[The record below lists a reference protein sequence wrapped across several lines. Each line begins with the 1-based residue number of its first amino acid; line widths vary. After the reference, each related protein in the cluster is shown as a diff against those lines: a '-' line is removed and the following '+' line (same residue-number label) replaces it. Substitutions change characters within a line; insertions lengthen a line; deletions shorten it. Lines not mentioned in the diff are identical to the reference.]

1 MERTLSQEERLRRA
15 EEIYYRRQSGL
26 NAPRTAT
33 VNITPRKNYRLLKK
47 VIVQIIIC
55 VGIYSVIYK
64 LQSNTDSFS
73 TDSINYLKGTIAYDV
88 DINKAFE
95 EVKKQIET
103 FNLLNNEG
111 KKEENSESE
120 NIVDENVELT
130 NWLQE
135 ATLSASE
142 RIIENMA
149 NPTETT
155 EVAETTETIETEADS
170 SVSQMEKD
178 AEYIKNNFSM
188 IKPVEGTVTSRFGPR
203 NPTTATVPKYHTG
216 IDIGVV
222 EGTVIIASMEGTVE
236 LVSSVGDYGN
246 HVKITNGDVATIYAH
261 CKTIYV
267 KEGDKI
273 VQGQQIGESGS
284 TGNVTGPHLH
294 FEIRRNNE
302 YVDPDLI
309 LNF

>member
-15 EEIYYRRQSGL
+15 EEIYYRRQNGT
-26 NAPRTAT
+26 NQARTTT
-33 VNITPRKNYRLLKK
+33 VNITPKKNYKLLKK
-47 VIVQIIIC
+47 VIIQIIVC
-55 VGIYSVIYK
+55 ACIYGVIYK

-73 TDSINYLKGTIAYDV
+73 ADSINYIKGAIAYDI

-95 EVKKQIET
+95 EAKEYVAT
-103 FNLLNNEG
+103 FNLG
-111 KKEENSESE
+111 VEENTIEE
-120 NIVDENVELT
+120 NNVIEDVVT
-130 NWLQE
+130 EEVEISSNVIE
-135 ATLSASE
+135 ATLAVSE
-142 RIIENMA
+142 QVEEN
-149 NPTETT
+149 TT
-155 EVAETTETIETEADS
+155 EVVEEAS
-170 SVSQMEKD
+170 SVSQMEQD
-178 AEYIKNNFSM
+178 AEYIKSNFSF
-188 IKPVEGTVTSRFGPR
+188 IKPVEGTVTSRFGLR

-222 EGTVIIASMEGTVE
+222 EGTVFVAAMEGIVE
-236 LVSSVGDYGN
+236 LISSVGDYGN
-246 HVKITNGDVATIYAH
+246 HIKITNGDVATLYAH

-273 VQGQQIGESGS
+273 SQGQQIGETGS

>member
-26 NAPRTAT
+26 NTPRTAT

-64 LQSNTDSFS
+64 LQGNTDSFS

-95 EVKKQIET
+95 EVKKQIKT

-178 AEYIKNNFSM
+178 AEYIKSNFSM

>member
-64 LQSNTDSFS
+64 LQGNTDSFS

-95 EVKKQIET
+95 EVKKQIKT

-178 AEYIKNNFSM
+178 AEYIKSNFPM